1 MNNAFG
7 KFSIKGKLWVIIRT
21 TLWRIPSIYAFMG
34 RKVYLLN
41 KLMIYIARHSNDLE
55 MSSLFNC

>member
-7 KFSIKGKLWVIIRT
+7 KFSIKCKLWVIIRT
-21 TLWRIPSIYAFMG
+21 TRWRIPLIYAFMG

-41 KLMIYIARHSNDLE
+41 KLMIYIARHSYDLE